1 MQGMSAEYR
10 TFLSDYSVSSKTLE
24 GYHSVWRNKW
34 IPFLSQRSEVLDPH
48 LSGVPSDTV
57 EVILSEFM
65 IYLSVKLGTKSGTAS
80 SALAGVKHFLSLHD
94 PGILKGV
101 PEHSSLLRKTKS
113 ALANL
118 DHSRVVSGVTQVRLE
133 QAPMTYDMVEWLRG
147 KYWDDPTSSLKD
159 RMGYLAIMVGFN
171 GLMRGSEFVYKKPG
185 KVENSHGKVVGG
197 VVPFTG
203 GHVTFRSNTKRNG
216 VEGLS
221 SYTSE
226 EVRVLKIGKE
236 SVTAITIVV
245 PYTKTNKSGK
255 AKSCSVT
262 RASSEE
268 SGRLI
273 DHMVD
278 WCTMSGILDKDFFFS
293 RYSPGGT
300 LYKLRSCDVS
310 AMMKEAALAHQ
321 INPATIG
328 TRSLRIGGRT
338 TMQNAGA
345 SEERVKKVGAWKS
358 SAHHIYQRSTRMDE
372 GALAVMSHKDVS
384 VLHSRDLI
392 S

>member
-1 MQGMSAEYR
+1 MEYR

-24 GYHSVWRNKW
+24 GYQSVWKNKW
-34 IPFLSQRSEVLDPH
+34 IPFLRQRKEVLDPY
-48 LSGVPSDTV
+48 LNGVPTDAV

-65 IYLSVKLGTKSGTAS
+65 MYLSVKLGTKSGTAN

-94 PGILKGV
+94 PAILKGV
-101 PEHSSLLRKTKS
+101 SEHSSLLRKTKS

-118 DHSRVVSGVTQVRLE
+118 DHSRVISGATKIRLD
-133 QAPMTYDMVEWLRG
+133 QAPMTYNMVEWLRG
-147 KYWDDPTSSLKD
+147 RYWDNPASPLKD
-159 RMGYLAIMVGFN
+159 KMAYLAIVVGFN
-171 GLMRGSEFVYKKPG
+171 GLMRGSEIVYKKSG
-185 KVENSHGKVVGG
+185 KAENSQGSVVGG

-203 GHVTFRSNTKRNG
+203 GHVTFRSDRKRGG
-216 VEGLS
+216 VKGLS
-221 SYTSE
+221 NYSSE
-226 EVRVLKIGKE
+226 EVRELKIGKE
-236 SVTAITIVV
+236 SVFSITIVV

-278 WCTMSGILDKDFFFS
+278 WCTMSGIRDSDFFFS
-293 RYSPGGT
+293 RYSPAGT
-300 LYKLRSCDVS
+300 LCKLRSCDVS
-310 AMMKEAALAHQ
+310 AMMKEAAVAHQ
-321 INPATIG
+321 IDPTSIG

-345 SEERVKKVGAWKS
+345 SEERVKEVGAWKS

-372 GALAVMSHKDVS
+372 GALAVMSRKDVG
-384 VLHSRDLI
+384 VLHSRDII